1 MKRIKNSHLRSD
13 VYECRYL
20 GLHLAR
26 LVVHSLV
33 HDLEGRDGGEALLS
47 RLAVRE
53 VDNWTGVAGLQVSLR
68 TPSKKTC
75 RGSEFF
81 GGLLSLRHP
90 SSELESDWW
99 ERTED

>member
-1 MKRIKNSHLRSD
+1 VEHGESYGRCVKRIKNSHLRFD

-68 TPSKKTC
+68 NPS
-75 RGSEFF
+75 
-81 GGLLSLRHP
+81 
-90 SSELESDWW
+90 
-99 ERTED
+99 RT

>member
-1 MKRIKNSHLRSD
+1 MAVACSD
-13 VYECRYL
+13 SSDPQRRFDVCECRYL

-53 VDNWTGVAGLQVSLR
+53 VDNWTGVAGVQVSLPS
-68 TPSKKTC
+68 PSKWSC
-75 RGSEFF
+75 
-81 GGLLSLRHP
+81 
-90 SSELESDWW
+90 ESVK
-99 ERTED
+99 EVQS